1 MRDGN
6 VHINLAVEEALCKD
20 LRWLPTTKCNKE
32 LQDELAESDLDD
44 HAVMYIM
51 DVIMAQQYSL
61 RKGLKLFGNE
71 GKEAAMSELTQLHGM
86 ETYYPV
92 HAHKLTRQQ
101 RIDELSL
108 LIFLTQK

>member
-1 MRDGN
+1 M
-6 VHINLAVEEALCKD
+6 A
-20 LRWLPTTKCNKE
+20 
-32 LQDELAESDLDD
+32 QSDLDD

-61 RKGLKLFGNE
+61 CKGLKLFGKEGNE
-71 GKEAAMSELTQLHGM
+71 VAMSELTQLHDM

-101 RIDELSL
+101 RIDALSL